1 MSVGK
6 RKQNGEPASC
16 GSLKQAR
23 KPSRIMV
30 VEVEAIAGYL
40 EGLLPERDSLL
51 TRLEAEAREE
61 NIPIVGPRVGGI
73 LQILASLARARRILE
88 LGTAVGYSAIW
99 LARGMG
105 EGGSLIS
112 LEARES
118 MAERARRN
126 LAEAGLSDVVEVRLG
141 QALSLL
147 PEVDGAFE
155 LVFNDI
161 DKESY
166 PEVIPW
172 AKKLL
177 RPGGLLVTDN
187 VLWSGRVADP
197 SEQDSW
203 TKAIRTYNT
212 TLAEDEE
219 MQTVILPVR
228 DGVSISV
235 KRS

>member
-1 MSVGK
+1 
-6 RKQNGEPASC
+6 
-16 GSLKQAR
+16 
-23 KPSRIMV
+23 MV

-40 EGLLPERDSLL
+40 EGLLPERDPLL
-51 TRLEAEAREE
+51 TRLEAEARKE

-73 LQILASLARARRILE
+73 LQILASVSGAKRILE

-105 EGGSLIS
+105 EGGSLTTV
-112 LEARES
+112 EANEAT
-118 MAERARRN
+118 AERARRN
-126 LAEAGLSDVVEVRLG
+126 VAEANLSDVIEVRLG

-147 PEVDGAFE
+147 PKMDGP
-155 LVFNDI
+155 LDLIFNDI

-166 PEVIPW
+166 PPVIPW

-197 SEQDSW
+197 SDQDAW
-203 TKAIRTYNT
+203 TEAIRTYNR
-212 TLAEDEE
+212 TLAEDEDME
-219 MQTVILPVR
+219 TIILPVR

>member
-1 MSVGK
+1 MLKK
-6 RKQNGEPASC
+6 RNPPNGEPASD
-16 GSLKQAR
+16 GRLKEAR
-23 KPSRIMV
+23 KPSGCMV
-30 VEVEAIAGYL
+30 VEVEVIAGYL
-40 EGLLPERDSLL
+40 EGLLPERDSVL

-73 LQILASLARARRILE
+73 LQILASMSGAQRILE

-99 LARGMG
+99 LSRGMG
-105 EGGSLIS
+105 TGGKLITV
-112 LEARES
+112 EARES

-126 LAEAGLSDVVEVRLG
+126 VAEAGLEDAVEVRLG

-147 PEVDGAFE
+147 PEVEGRFD
-155 LVFNDI
+155 LIFNDI

-166 PEVIPW
+166 PQVIPY

-197 SEQDSW
+197 KETDSW
-203 TKAIRTYNT
+203 TEAIRTYNQ
-212 TLAEDEE
+212 TLAEDQDME
-219 MQTVILPVR
+219 TVILPVR

>member
-1 MSVGK
+1 
-6 RKQNGEPASC
+6 
-16 GSLKQAR
+16 
-23 KPSRIMV
+23 MV
-30 VEVEAIAGYL
+30 VEVEAIGAYL
-40 EGLLPERDSLL
+40 DGLLPDRDAVL

-73 LQILASLARARRILE
+73 LQILASLVGARRVLE

-99 LARGMG
+99 LARGMV
-105 EGGSLIS
+105 EGGKLTTV
-112 LEARES
+112 EARET

-126 LAEAGLSDVVEVRLG
+126 VAEADLSDVIEVRLG
-141 QALSLL
+141 QALALL
-147 PEVDGAFE
+147 PEMDGAFD
-155 LVFNDI
+155 LIFNDI

-166 PEVIPW
+166 PQVIPW

-197 SEQDSW
+197 ADSDPW
-203 TKAIRTYNT
+203 TEAIRTYNR
-212 TLAEDEE
+212 TLADDEDME
-219 MQTVILPVR
+219 TVILPVR

>member
-1 MSVGK
+1 
-6 RKQNGEPASC
+6 
-16 GSLKQAR
+16 
-23 KPSRIMV
+23 MV
-30 VEVEAIAGYL
+30 VEVEAIGAYL
-40 EGLLPERDSLL
+40 DGLLPDRDPVL

-73 LQILASLARARRILE
+73 LQMLASLIGARRILE
-88 LGTAVGYSAIW
+88 LGTAVGYSAIG
-99 LARGMG
+99 LSRGMG
-105 EGGSLIS
+105 EGGKLTSV
-112 LEARES
+112 EAGET

-126 LAEAGLSDVVEVRLG
+126 LAEAGLGDRVEVQVG
-141 QALSLL
+141 QALTLL
-147 PEVDGAFE
+147 PKMDGPFD
-155 LVFNDI
+155 LIFNDI

-166 PEVIPW
+166 PQVIPW

-197 SEQDSW
+197 SDQDAW
-203 TKAIRTYNT
+203 TEAIRTYNRI
-212 TLAEDEE
+212 LAEDEDME
-219 MQTVILPVR
+219 TVILPVR

>member
-1 MSVGK
+1 
-6 RKQNGEPASC
+6 
-16 GSLKQAR
+16 
-23 KPSRIMV
+23 MV

-73 LQILASLARARRILE
+73 LLMLASLVGARRILE

-105 EGGSLIS
+105 EGGKLTSV
-112 LEARES
+112 EAGET

-126 LAEAGLSDVVEVRLG
+126 IVEAHLSDVIEVRVG

-147 PEVDGAFE
+147 AEMDGAFD
-155 LVFNDI
+155 LIFNDI
-161 DKESY
+161 DKDSY
-166 PEVIPW
+166 PQVIPW

-197 SEQDSW
+197 SDQDAW
-203 TKAIRTYNT
+203 TEAIRTYNRI
-212 TLAEDEE
+212 LAEDEDME
-219 MQTVILPVR
+219 TVILPVR

>member
-1 MSVGK
+1 M
-6 RKQNGEPASC
+6 
-16 GSLKQAR
+16 
-23 KPSRIMV
+23 
-30 VEVEAIAGYL
+30 EVEEIAGYL

-73 LQILASLARARRILE
+73 LQMLASLVGARRILE
-88 LGTAVGYSAIW
+88 LGTAVGYSAVW

-105 EGGSLIS
+105 KGGKLTSV
-112 LEARES
+112 EAGET

-126 LAEAGLSDVVEVRLG
+126 IVEAKLSDVIEVRVG

-147 PEVDGAFE
+147 PEMDGAFD
-155 LVFNDI
+155 LIFNDI

-166 PEVIPW
+166 PQVIPW

-187 VLWSGRVADP
+187 VLWGGRVADP
-197 SEQDSW
+197 SEQDTW
-203 TKAIRTYNT
+203 TEAIRTYNR
-212 TLAEDEE
+212 TLAEDEDME
-219 MQTVILPVR
+219 TVILPVR

>member
-1 MSVGK
+1 M
-6 RKQNGEPASC
+6 
-16 GSLKQAR
+16 
-23 KPSRIMV
+23 
-30 VEVEAIAGYL
+30 EVEAIAAYL
-40 EGLLPERDSLL
+40 EGLLPERDAVL
-51 TRLEAEAREE
+51 TRLEAEAQRE

-73 LQILASLARARRILE
+73 LQMLSSLVGARRILE

-105 EGGSLIS
+105 EGGSLIT

-126 LAEAGLSDVVEVRLG
+126 LAEAGMGDVVEVRLG

-166 PEVIPW
+166 PQVIPY

-197 SEQDSW
+197 ADQDAW
-203 TKAIRTYNT
+203 TVAIRTYNQA
-212 TLAEDEE
+212 LADDEDME
-219 MQTVILPVR
+219 TVIFPVR
-228 DGVSISV
+228 DGVSVSL
-235 KRS
+235 KRG

>member
-1 MSVGK
+1 MT
-6 RKQNGEPASC
+6 
-16 GSLKQAR
+16 
-23 KPSRIMV
+23 MV
-30 VEVEAIAGYL
+30 VEVEAIASYL
-40 EGLLPERDSLL
+40 EGLLPERDALL
-51 TRLEAEAREE
+51 TRLEAEARKE

-73 LQILASLARARRILE
+73 LQMLASLVGARRVLE

-105 EGGSLIS
+105 QGGRLTTV
-112 LEARES
+112 EARET

-126 LAEAGLSDVVEVRLG
+126 VAEADLSDVIEVRVG
-141 QALSLL
+141 GALTVL
-147 PEVDGAFE
+147 PEVKGDFD
-155 LVFNDI
+155 LIFNDI

-166 PEVIPW
+166 PQVIPW

-177 RPGGLLVTDN
+177 RPGGILVTDN

-197 SEQDSW
+197 SDQDAW
-203 TKAIRTYNT
+203 TEAIRTYNR
-212 TLAEDEE
+212 TLAEDEDME
-219 MQTVILPVR
+219 TVILPVR

>member
-1 MSVGK
+1 M
-6 RKQNGEPASC
+6 
-16 GSLKQAR
+16 
-23 KPSRIMV
+23 
-30 VEVEAIAGYL
+30 EVEAIAGYL

-73 LQILASLARARRILE
+73 LLMLASLVGARRILE

-105 EGGSLIS
+105 EGGKLTSV
-112 LEARES
+112 EAGET

-126 LAEAGLSDVVEVRLG
+126 IVEAHLSDVIEVRVG

-147 PEVDGAFE
+147 AEMDGAFD
-155 LVFNDI
+155 LIFNDI
-161 DKESY
+161 DKDSY
-166 PEVIPW
+166 PQVIPW

-197 SEQDSW
+197 SDQDAW
-203 TKAIRTYNT
+203 TEAIRTYNRI
-212 TLAEDEE
+212 LAEDEDME
-219 MQTVILPVR
+219 TVILPVR

>member
-1 MSVGK
+1 
-6 RKQNGEPASC
+6 
-16 GSLKQAR
+16 
-23 KPSRIMV
+23 MV
-30 VEVEAIAGYL
+30 VEVEAIAAYL
-40 EGLLPERDSLL
+40 EGLLPERDAVL
-51 TRLEAEAREE
+51 TRLEAEAQRE

-73 LQILASLARARRILE
+73 LQMLSSLVGARRILE

-105 EGGSLIS
+105 EGGSLIT

-126 LAEAGLSDVVEVRLG
+126 LAEAGMGDVVEVRLG

-166 PEVIPW
+166 PQVIPY

-197 SEQDSW
+197 ADQDAW
-203 TKAIRTYNT
+203 TVAIRTYNQA
-212 TLAEDEE
+212 LADDEDME
-219 MQTVILPVR
+219 TVIFPVR
-228 DGVSISV
+228 DGVSVSL
-235 KRS
+235 KRG

>member
-1 MSVGK
+1 
-6 RKQNGEPASC
+6 
-16 GSLKQAR
+16 
-23 KPSRIMV
+23 MV

-40 EGLLPERDSLL
+40 EALLPERDSLL

-73 LQILASLARARRILE
+73 LLMLASLVGARRILE

-105 EGGSLIS
+105 EGGKLTSV
-112 LEARES
+112 EAGET

-126 LAEAGLSDVVEVRLG
+126 IVEAHLSDVIEVRVG

-147 PEVDGAFE
+147 AEMDGAFD
-155 LVFNDI
+155 LIFNDI
-161 DKESY
+161 DKDSY
-166 PEVIPW
+166 PQVIPW

-197 SEQDSW
+197 SDQDAW
-203 TKAIRTYNT
+203 TEAIRTYNRI
-212 TLAEDEE
+212 LAEDEDME
-219 MQTVILPVR
+219 TVILPVR

>member
-1 MSVGK
+1 
-6 RKQNGEPASC
+6 
-16 GSLKQAR
+16 
-23 KPSRIMV
+23 MV
-30 VEVEAIAGYL
+30 VEVEAIGAYL
-40 EGLLPERDSLL
+40 DGLLPDRDAVL

-73 LQILASLARARRILE
+73 LQMLSSLVGARRILE

-105 EGGSLIS
+105 EGGKLTSV
-112 LEARES
+112 EARES
-118 MAERARRN
+118 MAERATLN
-126 LAEAGLSDVVEVRLG
+126 LDEAGLGDLVEVRVG
-141 QALSLL
+141 QALALL
-147 PEVDGAFE
+147 PKMDGPHD

-166 PEVIPW
+166 PQVIPH
-172 AKKLL
+172 AKRLL
-177 RPGGLLVTDN
+177 RTGGLLVTDN

-197 SEQDSW
+197 SDRDSW
-203 TKAIRTYNT
+203 TEAIRTYNR
-212 TLAEDEE
+212 TLAEDEDME
-219 MQTVILPVR
+219 TVILPVR

>member
-1 MSVGK
+1 MT
-6 RKQNGEPASC
+6 
-16 GSLKQAR
+16 
-23 KPSRIMV
+23 MV
-30 VEVEAIAGYL
+30 VEVEAIASYL
-40 EGLLPERDSLL
+40 EGLLPERDALL

-73 LQILASLARARRILE
+73 LQLLASLVGARRVLE

-105 EGGSLIS
+105 QGGRLTTV
-112 LEARES
+112 EARET

-126 LAEAGLSDVVEVRLG
+126 VAEADLSDVIEVRVG
-141 QALSLL
+141 GALTVL
-147 PEVDGAFE
+147 PEVKGDFD
-155 LVFNDI
+155 LIFNDI

-166 PEVIPW
+166 PQVIPW

-177 RPGGLLVTDN
+177 RPGGILVTDN

-197 SEQDSW
+197 SDQDAW
-203 TKAIRTYNT
+203 TEAIRTYNR
-212 TLAEDEE
+212 TLAEDEDME
-219 MQTVILPVR
+219 TVILPVR

>member
-1 MSVGK
+1 M
-6 RKQNGEPASC
+6 A
-16 GSLKQAR
+16 
-23 KPSRIMV
+23 
-30 VEVEAIAGYL
+30 VEVEAIGAYL
-40 EGLLPERDSLL
+40 DALLPVRDALL

-73 LQILASLARARRILE
+73 LQVLASVSGAQRILE

-99 LARGMG
+99 LSRGMAK
-105 EGGSLIS
+105 GGKLIS
-112 LEARES
+112 MEARDS
-118 MAERARRN
+118 MADRARRN
-126 LAEAGLSDVVEVRLG
+126 VAEAGLGDTVEVRLG

-147 PEVDGAFE
+147 PEVEGPFD
-155 LVFNDI
+155 LIFNDI

-166 PEVIPW
+166 PQVIPW

-197 SEQDSW
+197 ADQDAW
-203 TKAIRTYNT
+203 TEAIRTYNR
-212 TLAEDEE
+212 TLAEDEDME
-219 MQTVILPVR
+219 TVVLPVR